1 MTTAEILTQL
11 HSEKENA
18 EFKEVPTAKEIGKL
32 LQDLFGQR
40 ISLRRK
46 KEGSQRT
53 TEYRN
58 LSFAPFTANDEIDAI
73 GKCYHGWILLK
84 KTGDL
89 YSFAKVNSVHVHG
102 TLHTI
107 NLNIDFG
114 KRELSVCG
122 INEIIANEETVGLV
136 KDEISIENLEF
147 LLYSLNSLK
156 ICLGFVQNEKA
167 QKVIR
172 TENDKLCFTA
182 IVQNEANET
191 SKNVISRRCLVF
203 VAGFRSNQRS
213 TCCSECCVVRKRLYH
228 RESEFEHLGKTKNCL
243 LGRKEMTEKMR
254 LLQREKQSSLKRVQ
268 YWQDK
273 FNKESLPMEE
283 ADDSDLRFIIDGMK
297 QADVPE
303 GLEMLLS
310 QQKKALEA
318 KGPSGRRWHPK

>member
-1 MTTAEILTQL
+1 MHAV
-11 HSEKENA
+11 KEN
-18 EFKEVPTAKEIGKL
+18 EGFKEVPTIKEVGKL
-32 LQDLFGQR
+32 LQDLFGQQ
-40 ISLRRK
+40 ISPRRK
-46 KEGSQRT
+46 KEGNQRT
-53 TEYRN
+53 TVYQN
-58 LSFAPFTANDEIDAI
+58 LSFAPFTAKEEMEEI

-84 KTGDL
+84 KTG
-89 YSFAKVNSVHVHG
+89 YFYNFAKVNSVHVHG

-114 KRELSVCG
+114 KRELAVCG
-122 INEIIANEETVGLV
+122 INEQIANEEAVGLV

-172 TENDKLCFTA
+172 TENDKLCSTA
-182 IVQNEANET
+182 IIQNEGNET
-191 SKNVISRRCLVF
+191 SKNVISKRCLVF

-213 TCCSECCVVRKRLYH
+213 TCCSECCIVRKRLYH
-228 RESEFEHLGKTKNCL
+228 RESEFEHLKKTKNCL

-254 LLQREKQSSLKRVQ
+254 LLQREKQNSSKRVQ
-268 YWQDK
+268 YWKDK
-273 FNKESLPMEE
+273 FSKESLPLEK
-283 ADDSDLRFIIDGMK
+283 ADDSDLRFIVDGIK
-297 QADVPE
+297 REDVPE